1 MSHRGKYPEH
11 GRFEHMTQGNR
22 FVMSV
27 PITVEQ
33 ARAAHELGSYIV
45 EAEPRTNDNARVLRR
60 GWSPSS
66 ATAIITARPEYTLHM
81 AVLCGVEP

>member
-1 MSHRGKYPEH
+1 MSHTGKYPEH
-11 GRFEHMTQGNR
+11 GRFSHKPDR
-22 FVMSV
+22 FVISV

-33 ARAAHELGSYIV
+33 AQAAHELGSYIV
-45 EAEPRTNDNARVLRR
+45 EAEPRTYDNARVLRR

-66 ATAIITARPEYTLHM
+66 ATAIIIGRPEYTLHI